1 MKEGTLRG
9 KPHIPLGAPGGALH
23 LLDDR
28 VQFDLFGELTMRRI
42 FDRLY
47 HALGYSL
54 EGLAHA
60 VRHEAPFQYECVVF
74 LGICLFLPFSTPVW
88 GVALMGAWLCVM
100 ILELVNSA
108 VEKAFDLIDSHF
120 RPEIKAGKD
129 MLSAAVFLMIC
140 FNVMLWGIYAFT
152 HF

>member
-1 MKEGTLRG
+1 
-9 KPHIPLGAPGGALH
+9 
-23 LLDDR
+23 
-28 VQFDLFGELTMRRI
+28 MRRI
-42 FDRLY
+42 FDHLY
-47 HALGYSL
+47 HALWYSL
-54 EGLAHA
+54 EGLVYA
-60 VRHEAPFQYECVVF
+60 VRHEAPFQYECIVF
-74 LGICLFLPFSTPVW
+74 ISLCLLSSFWGPVW
-88 GVALMGAWLCVM
+88 GLSLIGAWLCVM
-100 ILELVNSA
+100 VLELINSA

>member
-1 MKEGTLRG
+1 
-9 KPHIPLGAPGGALH
+9 
-23 LLDDR
+23 
-28 VQFDLFGELTMRRI
+28 MRRI
-42 FDRLY
+42 FDHLY
-47 HALGYSL
+47 HALWYSL
-54 EGLAHA
+54 EGLVYA

-100 ILELVNSA
+100 ALELINSA

-120 RPEIKAGKD
+120 RPEIKTGKD

-140 FNVMLWGIYAFT
+140 FNIVLWCACGIIYF
-152 HF
+152 